1 MLGCLQQ
8 TALLILKTIIIGLL
22 AAVDD
27 TGDIDSIGLPK
38 TRTVGFGP
46 RSFSVAGPSLW
57 IVEHSVIWHEIVYF
71 NSYCCVVL

>member
-8 TALLILKTIIIGLL
+8 TALLILRTIIIGLL

-38 TRTVGFGP
+38 TRTVDFGP
-46 RSFSVAGPSLW
+46 QSFSVAGPSLW
-57 IVEHSVIWHEIVYF
+57 NTLSSGTKLSTLTVTVRRFVAS
-71 NSYCCVVL
+71 